1 MSDSES
7 VDRSEQVGD
16 APPSD
21 KEVTQESDLPT
32 DKLEQDKPDT
42 PQERPDIPQ
51 EIPDIPQERPDT
63 PQERPNTPQESD
75 IIEPLQDF
83 VSPTTPVTPIEH
95 SNEEIRLLPSKPAHL
110 MTPESPS
117 AVEVPPE
124 IGTETNRE
132 PTLIQGS
139 YMFD

>member
-7 VDRSEQVGD
+7 VDRSEHVGD
-16 APPSD
+16 TPPSD

-32 DKLEQDKPDT
+32 GKLEQDKPDT
-42 PQERPDIPQ
+42 RQ
-51 EIPDIPQERPDT
+51 EIPVTPQERPDT
-63 PQERPNTPQESD
+63 PQERPDTPQESD

-124 IGTETNRE
+124 IGTETNRV